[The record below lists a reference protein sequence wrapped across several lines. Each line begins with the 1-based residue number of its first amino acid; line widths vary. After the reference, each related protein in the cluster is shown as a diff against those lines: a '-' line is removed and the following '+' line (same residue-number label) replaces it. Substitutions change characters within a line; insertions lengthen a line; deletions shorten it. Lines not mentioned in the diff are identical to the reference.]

1 MGVILQGEGGR
12 IVMAYEEQRGDNS
25 RRTAKDRRHDEGSGM
40 ISAYVDY
47 SGPERRDSIDRRA
60 TSDRRAATP

>member
-1 MGVILQGEGGR
+1 
-12 IVMAYEEQRGDNS
+12 MAYDELRGGNS

-47 SGPERRDSIDRRA
+47 SGPERRDSIDRRT
-60 TSDRRAATP
+60 TSDRRVATP